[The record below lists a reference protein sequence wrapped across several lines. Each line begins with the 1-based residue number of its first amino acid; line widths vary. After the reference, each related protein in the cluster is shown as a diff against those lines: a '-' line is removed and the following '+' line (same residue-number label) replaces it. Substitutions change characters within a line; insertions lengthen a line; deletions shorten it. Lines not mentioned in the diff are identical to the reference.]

1 MTRYLVTIVGFLLLT
16 MSAISGADIAVET
29 SLGQNKGYIGDPLEF
44 ELKITADSVIAVDTL
59 KQPGDLGQF
68 ELRNW
73 RLVEDKLDGT
83 KRKILYRAILTA
95 YETGKL
101 TFPELPVVYH
111 PKSEITDTVF
121 TDSLNVYILS
131 LVMDDSTAD
140 IRSLKDVKSLKA
152 SEKWLYILIS
162 AILVIAVALW
172 FILRRKLKPKS
183 EAVAPEL
190 LLSPW
195 EAARGKLDE
204 LKSRNLDA
212 KLFYFELSEIIREYI
227 ERRWGLP
234 APDMTTYEIKLRS
247 PGLDLDQEL
256 NSLLT
261 ELLDYADLVKFAKL
275 DPPSEKRLDDF
286 NKAIAFVDKTTP
298 VEDVQEVTS

>member
-275 DPPSEKRLDDF
+275 DPPSEKRMDDF